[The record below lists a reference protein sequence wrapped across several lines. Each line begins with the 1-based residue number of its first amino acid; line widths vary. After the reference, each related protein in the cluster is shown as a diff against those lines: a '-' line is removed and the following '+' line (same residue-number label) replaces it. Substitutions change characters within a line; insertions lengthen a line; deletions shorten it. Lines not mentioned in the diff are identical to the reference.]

1 VTRARG
7 QRQGLHFARARLS
20 SDPVAFT
27 VPDDELEFRASRASG
42 PGGQHVNKTSTRVE
56 VLWNVR
62 TSAALTDVQRTRV
75 LDKLSNRVDS
85 TGVLR
90 VAASER
96 RSQLRN
102 REAAAMRLNALVQE
116 ALRKPRPRKRTKP
129 PRAAIEKRLEEKR
142 RRSDTKQRR
151 GRVKPED

>member
-1 VTRARG
+1 M
-7 QRQGLHFARARLS
+7 
-20 SDPVAFT
+20 AFT